1 MLNSITGLNQTTTTS
16 SIESAVIKKAMDV
29 DKQNAQAVMQL
40 LASTVQTVS
49 AEKIDVFV

>member
-1 MLNSITGLNQTTTTS
+1 MLNSIPVLNQTTTTS
-16 SIESAVIKKAMDV
+16 SIASAVIKKTMDI
-29 DKQNAQAVMQL
+29 DKQNAQAVMQM